1 MSKHK
6 SHDSHEGGVNLGII
20 ITPMLDMAFQLMAFF
35 IMTYHPSALEGH
47 IDGNLL
53 PPTLAAV
60 KVKDKKPVE
69 PTDAP
74 VIDIDPE
81 LTEVLMVQIKAVAKG
96 QEKNEGRNEG
106 EPKQLLL
113 RLPQDSEAKEIANAT
128 ISFPDGLKRL
138 SGELGKHLK
147 SNSVGKANIKLE
159 ADNNLKHQY
168 TMEVYDVCKKAGFHN
183 ISFVAPPPERAPK

>member
-53 PPTLAAV
+53 PPTLVAV
-60 KVKDKKPVE
+60 KVKDKKPVDPPTE
-69 PTDAP
+69 TPTD
-74 VIDIDPE
+74 IEPE

-113 RLPQDSEAKEIANAT
+113 RLPQDSNAKEIANAT

-138 SGELGKHLK
+138 QVELSKHLK
-147 SNSVGKANIKLE
+147 ENSVGKANIKLE
-159 ADNNLKHQY
+159 GDSNLKHQY

-183 ISFVAPPPERAPK
+183 ISFVAPPAERPAK